1 VARGRYEQHRPGWGT
16 VFEAEFDRA
25 VARIRTTPQA
35 GPSFRGR
42 FRWVR
47 LRRFPYLIYYLI
59 IDPHRVRVLA
69 VAHARRRPG
78 YWIRRLGN
86 Q

>member
-1 VARGRYEQHRPGWGT
+1 MADPEVTFHRL
-16 VFEAEFDRA
+16 AA
-25 VARIRTTPQA
+25 PQA

-47 LRRFPYLIYYLI
+47 LRRFPYLIYDLI
-59 IDPHRVRVLA
+59 IDSDRARVLA

-78 YWIRRLGN
+78 CWIRRLGN
-86 Q
+86 